1 VNRPDESVPRSNC
14 PNCDAVLIGAY
25 CHECGQKRLAS
36 RLTAREFFGDI
47 LRRVFRYDKALLH
60 TFSLA
65 LRRPGALADDYLEGR
80 RRGILDPV
88 QYYVS
93 SVFLQ
98 FVVVV
103 LTRLLAPLMERMSA
117 LNWLGTIGGIAATRI
132 VAVFVLGGLWQLL
145 YRPTR
150 RNLAENY
157 VFALYAFATVGILW
171 SLLPLIDLA
180 VPAALGESPGV
191 IAAVCLALEACYFV
205 FAVSGFARTSIF
217 DAAWRIAIVFAIVY
231 GALFLLGGEAHW
243 HRYLLPPLPAA

>member
-1 VNRPDESVPRSNC
+1 MPRSNC

-80 RRGILDPV
+80 HRGILDPV

-103 LTRLLAPLMERMSA
+103 LTRSLAPLMERMSA